1 VIAAAGELLVVTGPP
16 GAGKSSVARA
26 LADGWEPSALV
37 EGDAFFRFLARGA
50 IDPWLPESH
59 TQNETVTR
67 AAGAAAG
74 RMAAGGYATVYDGV
88 VGPWFLP
95 AFLDATGL
103 DHLHYAVLF
112 PPVERCVTGVR
123 TRLDHGFTDEP
134 ATRHMHASFGR
145 ALSDLDPRHLV
156 ADPPDGVDAAAAL
169 VQAEF
174 EAGRLRHT
182 RPRG

>member
-1 VIAAAGELLVVTGPP
+1 VTSAAGELLIVTGPP
-16 GAGKSSVARA
+16 GAGKSSVARV
-26 LADGWEPSALV
+26 LAEGWEPSALV
-37 EGDAFFRFLARGA
+37 EGDAFFGFLARGA

-59 TQNETVTR
+59 GQNETVTR

-74 RMAAGGYATVYDGV
+74 RIAAGGYATIYDGV

-95 AFLDATGL
+95 AFLAATGL
-103 DHLHYAVLF
+103 EHLHYAVLF
-112 PPVERCVTGVR
+112 PAVERCVAGVR
-123 TRLDHGFTDEP
+123 TRRDHGFTDDA

-156 ADPPDGVDAAAAL
+156 ADPPEGVDAVAAL
-169 VQAEF
+169 VREAF
-174 EAGRLRHT
+174 EAGRLRHP